1 MGKNWCGVEIRINW
15 TALVFLLSAK
25 SKQVSCCV
33 MKISGHQIFGK
44 RLNQKENPNWLPTIN
59 NLSIPKEH
67 FGFRLLLFLW
77 LLLCCFLL
85 LLSLSLSLL
94 KRMRQ
99 TSPLSRKILQFY
111 FLSFPVNAP
120 QSLFLILFIS
130 STRWIDHFDWFCFP
144 ISLVTLVRYHMRYAL
159 RTALGVVNQAGVKH
173 KNRLTVNSQPS
184 PLASIS
190 H

>member
-1 MGKNWCGVEIRINW
+1 MRKNWCGVEIRINW

-25 SKQVSCCV
+25 SKQVLCCV

-59 NLSIPKEH
+59 NLSVPKEH
-67 FGFRLLLFLW
+67 FGFRFLLSLW

-99 TSPLSRKILQFY
+99 TSLLSRKILQFH
-111 FLSFPVNAP
+111 FLSFLVNAP
-120 QSLFLILFIS
+120 TDSFLDPFYFLNQVDWPFWLILFSYFSCHTCKIPHEVC
-130 STRWIDHFDWFCFP
+130 T
-144 ISLVTLVRYHMRYAL
+144 
-159 RTALGVVNQAGVKH
+159 
-173 KNRLTVNSQPS
+173 
-184 PLASIS
+184 
-190 H
+190 